1 MGLST
6 DGYIVHSYS
15 VFGAAM
21 PKKPLPRFNPVE
33 VSNPEFAT
41 MFEAAVAAEQHPKD
55 NGY

>member
-21 PKKPLPRFNPVE
+21 PKKPLPRFNPVDLKE
-33 VSNPEFAT
+33 MRGFWKTYRGNKDV
-41 MFEAAVAAEQHPKD
+41 EA
-55 NGY
+55 